1 MNRFSTI
8 WVVAA
13 GFLMAYWGIG
23 QGDPSRLL
31 VESSELRIID
41 TPSQS

>member
-23 QGDPSRLL
+23 QRRPFTFASGI
-31 VESSELRIID
+31 V
-41 TPSQS
+41 